1 MTSPALNGQTLDV
14 YLGTFRKAWKP
25 AYDRRAAALPPAQA
39 ERLAFLRADT
49 GTGYNPNHLAER
61 LTYLKEILAAPSPE
75 RTALL
80 GVLFPQIADTVERTV
95 DTFLTRHTYPQGY
108 SRRAF
113 RAPGQPQQAE
123 RAAAWVWALWN
134 LTREY
139 PQDVEW
145 FAVHAG
151 LLGWRS
157 DDLGWLLAQAIDDG
171 NEAVFE
177 VLAQTAATQHPVAR
191 MGRHVTRAWLVSARA
206 DAWALAEGLLLA
218 AQRQEGLRQVIL
230 ESIDEAHPDAFGR
243 MLRLILKEDL
253 LRFAATVRAA
263 DVWFGLNYDVTD
275 LKRLRPLLT
284 QACGFL
290 DDPAQARA
298 AVQSG
303 TGQEAF
309 LAFYTLAMRDAPGA
323 AVLALGLLQP
333 SPDADP
339 ERRMAAARFLL
350 DSDLYTSADLLFL
363 LDDPELR
370 IGAMYLNQHG
380 YTTDPL
386 DAKFERIEAY
396 ALRLSAAPKAPSGEA
411 THTPLLF
418 PWLGHL
424 PSRVDVLDGLPRH
437 LGTRPMGVLLAH
449 LPAMSGSGRAAVLGA
464 IQERALDG
472 REVEGNI
479 VATTPITLEP
489 LSRAAIFTLLQDRSS
504 ALSQQAVNLIDRLL
518 THGLTLEE
526 GETLE
531 LDALLK
537 RKGADLRRGV
547 LKLLGRDPA
556 QARASALR
564 LLASRTGEQRQAG
577 LQLLLLHGQAADLPA
592 EFVPRGQAEE
602 SLHAALLTPDATL
615 TLRDGLGLFDPA
627 ELTQPRPVAPQP
639 QSAQTQPDQSGSRVF
654 QWIKNILRPVA
665 GPARPYTAVLERGA
679 ALLTALDDLA
689 HTHRETPVTGEGW
702 DGEEVR
708 LLGNLGYWYGE
719 QFPLPDLWLTFWQN
733 RENPQDDD
741 LTALMWAVRRHQ
753 TPAGAAAPEEPE
765 DIDLEALLEEGE
777 QEENDEL
784 DSEFDDDET
793 EKLPLIDRILESMF
807 GPPVMLEAPLRYA
820 SLVQRILPLLARQ
833 ATPADVDLALDVWE
847 TQLAALPQDSELQPN
862 RYGWRGD
869 DPRDGLHSP
878 HFLPKDRWTPPQR
891 ERLWWLS
898 LYQNQAFPKLAR
910 RRTDTALLLEAYT
923 QGWAN
928 RTDLLDALIGAPGDR
943 EGYSSY
949 NNFSELRRYSG
960 RKPDERL
967 PTHPDWVTAVNTV
980 RERVLAVELER
991 GDLETAAST
1000 PALALAWVDGAAYA
1014 LRALAALGKEPLRRG
1029 YTGSN
1034 ESRPNVLSHLIRVSF
1049 PSVTDT
1055 PETFAAAVKMH
1066 GIPEGRLLDLAM
1078 FAPQWAKLVA
1088 ATLSWKGLESGVYW
1102 LHAHTRDTSWSVAQD
1117 VREAWEAEIS
1127 ERTPLTPQELLDGAV
1142 DVAWFRQMYKELGAA
1157 HFANLLDA
1165 AKYASSSGGHKR
1177 AERFA
1182 RALLGELSE
1191 EELTG
1196 AIAAKRQQDSVRA
1209 LGLLPLSKTAKKGAA
1224 QLEGRYRVLSDF
1236 RHSARQFGAQRQV
1249 SERLAADIGMQNLA
1263 RTAGYADPQRLRWAM
1278 EARLAP
1284 DWTRQADVEGV
1295 QVGLTLTAQGEA
1307 SLWVRRGEKPLK
1319 NLPAA
1324 LKKHPEIVSIRETL
1338 TELSATRGRM
1348 RAALEEA
1355 MVRGDLFTPQEL
1367 AQLALH
1373 PVIAPLLR
1381 ALVWVQNEA
1390 ALGWW
1395 QGQELQTLAEA
1406 VPTADLALRI
1416 AHPHDLFA
1424 SGQWRQWQAQV
1435 IEHSIQQP
1443 FKQVFREYY
1452 PLTPAEQGA
1461 KRSARYTGHHV
1472 QPSQALALLK
1482 ARGWVAVHEEGIRK
1496 TFHAEGINVWL
1507 DTSLAY
1513 STPGEVE
1520 GTPLEGAYFT
1530 SRESGELL
1538 ALASIPPRLFSE
1550 TMRDLDLVV
1559 SVAHVGGVDPEASQS
1574 TTEMRAALV
1583 NETVRLLR
1591 LENVRLQN
1599 QHALIDGA
1607 FAQYS
1612 VHLGSGNVHLLPG
1625 GALCVV
1631 PVHNQQQGRIFLP
1644 FADPDPRT
1652 AEVVSKVLL
1661 FARDREIQD
1670 PTILEQLR

>member
-39 ERLAFLRADT
+39 QQLAFLRADT

-61 LTYLKEILAAPSPE
+61 LTFLKEQLAAPSPQ

-80 GVLFPQIADTVERTV
+80 EVLFPQIADTVERAV
-95 DTFLTRHTYPQGY
+95 DTFLTRHTYTQGY
-108 SRRAF
+108 TRRAF

-123 RAAAWVWALWN
+123 RAAAWVWTLWS

-151 LLGWRS
+151 LLGWQA
-157 DDLGWLLAQAIDDG
+157 DHLGWLLAQAIDDG

-191 MGRHVTRAWLVSARA
+191 MGRHVTRAWLVSARP

-230 ESIDEAHPDAFGR
+230 ESIDEAHPDAFVR
-243 MLRLILKEDL
+243 MLHLILKEDL

-275 LKRLRPLLT
+275 LKRLRPLLI
-284 QACGFL
+284 QASGFL

-298 AVQSG
+298 AVATGS
-303 TGQEAF
+303 GQEAF
-309 LAFYTLAMRDAPGA
+309 LAFYTLAMRNAPEA
-323 AVLALGLLQP
+323 AALALGLLQP
-333 SPDADP
+333 TPDPDP

-350 DSDLYTSADLLFL
+350 DSDLYPSAELLFL

-370 IGAMYLNQHG
+370 IGAMYLSQHG
-380 YTTDPL
+380 YTTDPI

-396 ALRLSAAPKAPSGEA
+396 ALRLSDAPKSASPDA

-424 PSRVDVLDGLPRH
+424 PSRVDVLDSLPRH
-437 LGTRPMGVLLAH
+437 LGTRPIGVLLAH
-449 LPAMSGSGRAAVLGA
+449 LPAMSGSGRGAVLGA
-464 IQERALDG
+464 IGERALDG
-472 REVEGNI
+472 REVDGKI
-479 VATTPITLEP
+479 VATTPVVLDAH
-489 LSRAAIFTLLQDRSS
+489 SRAAIFTLLQDRSS
-504 ALSQQAVNLIDRLL
+504 ALSQEAVSLIDRLL
-518 THGLTLEE
+518 KHGLTLEE

-577 LQLLLLHGQAADLPA
+577 LQLLLLHGQATDLPA

-602 SLHAALLTPDATL
+602 SLHAALITPDAAL
-615 TLRDGLGLFDPA
+615 TLKDGLGLFDPA
-627 ELTQPRPVAPQP
+627 QRTQPRPVA
-639 QSAQTQPDQSGSRVF
+639 A
-654 QWIKNILRPVA
+654 RP
-665 GPARPYTAVLERGA
+665 RPYTAVLARGA
-679 ALLTALDDLA
+679 ELLTALDELA

-741 LTALMWAVRRHQ
+741 VTALMWAVRRHR

-765 DIDLEALLEEGE
+765 DLDLEALLEEDE
-777 QEENDEL
+777 QDADDTDDIDDEL
-784 DSEFDDDET
+784 DDGET
-793 EKLPLIDRILESMF
+793 EKLALTDQILESMF
-807 GPPVMLEAPLRYA
+807 GPPVMLPAPLRYA
-820 SLVQRILPLLARQ
+820 SLVQRMLPLLARQ

-847 TQLAALPQDSELQPN
+847 TQLAMIPTDAELQPN

-878 HFLPKDRWTPPQR
+878 HFLPLSCWTLPQR

-910 RRTDTALLLEAYT
+910 RRPDTALLLEAYA

-928 RTDLLDALIGAPGDR
+928 HTDLLDALIGDPGER

-967 PTHPDWVTAVNTV
+967 PTHPDWVAAVNTV

-1000 PALALAWVDGAAYA
+1000 PALALGWVSGAAYA

-1049 PSVTDT
+1049 PAATDT
-1055 PETFAAAVKMH
+1055 PESFAAAVKAH

-1078 FAPQWAKLVA
+1078 FAPQWARLVA
-1088 ATLSWKGLESGVYW
+1088 AALGWKGLEGGVYW

-1142 DVAWFRQMYKELGAA
+1142 DVAWFRQMYAELGAA
-1157 HFANLLDA
+1157 RFASLLDA

-1182 RALLGELSE
+1182 RALLGELPE

-1209 LGLLPLSKTAKKGAA
+1209 LGLLPLSRGKQKGAA

-1236 RHSARQFGAQRQV
+1236 RHSARQFGAQRQA

-1295 QVGLTLTAQGEA
+1295 QVGLNLTAQGEA

-1319 NLPAA
+1319 NVPAA
-1324 LKKHPEIVSIRETL
+1324 LTKHPEIVAIKATL

-1367 AQLALH
+1367 AQLGQH

-1390 ALGWW
+1390 VLGWW
-1395 QGQELQTLAEA
+1395 QGQELQTLEGPQ
-1406 VPTADLALRI
+1406 PTADLALRI

-1424 SGQWRQWQAQV
+1424 CGQWRQWQAQV
-1435 IEHSIQQP
+1435 IEHGIQQP

-1513 STPGEVE
+1513 TTPGEVE
-1520 GTPLEGAYFT
+1520 GTPLDGAYFT
-1530 SRESGELL
+1530 SRESGEVL
-1538 ALASIPPRLFSE
+1538 ALASVPPRLFSE

-1583 NETVRLLR
+1583 GETVRLLR
-1591 LENVRLQN
+1591 LDNVRLQD

-1607 FAQYS
+1607 FARYS